1 MRPIFAILAAAVL
14 WGTSGTSL
22 ELGPDAATPLGVGAL
37 RIVVGAAALWVLAG
51 RADHPRWRDHAL
63 VLVVAGFGVAGYQ
76 STFFTATERSGVAL
90 GTIVALGSGPVFA
103 GILDAAWFRR
113 PPSAVWARATAVAV
127 TGGALLVAAQ
137 GGSATLD
144 AVGIACALAAGASYA
159 VYAIAVKALIEDDVD
174 STMAM
179 AAAFSVGAVVLLPV
193 GLTQPLGWAVTLDG
207 VVMLAWLGV
216 VTVGVAYALYGFGL
230 RSLPTS
236 TAVTLTLAEPVTAA
250 LLGVLVLDERLAPL
264 GWVGAALVVLGLA
277 LTARRP
283 VTAVPE

>member
-37 RIVVGAAALWVLAG
+37 RIVVGAAALWALAG